1 MGSPRATGCGVRRHV
16 GVHCVT
22 GWSGLRGS
30 PDCSACAVLLPPPGP
45 QMGLRGTRALRLRKR
60 LARGEGEGQ
69 GPGGEGSNWASL
81 WVDLVP
87 RENAEEP
94 AEGCGQTQAALR
106 CLRRHFQPKDSGLG
120 PGDKGAP
127 SGRHRGGR
135 LQTTAAGPEVL
146 RTPLPSTTAPWA
158 SPAPHLPAA
167 RPAHLPG
174 KHCLAV
180 TML

>member
-1 MGSPRATGCGVRRHV
+1 MPCVCG
-16 GVHCVT
+16 
-22 GWSGLRGS
+22 RGR
-30 PDCSACAVLLPPPGP
+30 PG
-45 QMGLRGTRALRLRKR
+45 
-60 LARGEGEGQ
+60 ARGRGR
-69 GPGGEGSNWASL
+69 GPEENVPDWASL
-81 WVDLVP
+81 WVDLVS

-120 PGDKGAP
+120 RGDKGAP
-127 SGRHRGGR
+127 LGRHRGGS

-158 SPAPHLPAA
+158 SPAPHIPAA

-174 KHCLAV
+174 KRCLAV